1 MFSSRMEGKK
11 KKRNN
16 HFNLGYLFVLL
27 LLTFF
32 SSLLESNQN
41 ESADK
46 PELKDSLQKYLIIT
60 LQKCQGHKNRERL
73 RDRHR
78 LKDTKEM

>member
-11 KKRNN
+11 KKRNT

-46 PELKDSLQKYLIIT
+46 PELKDSLQNNGLVIFKSVKPIRV
-60 LQKCQGHKNRERL
+60 KERL
-73 RDRHR
+73 RNVQI
-78 LKDTKEM
+78 KDN